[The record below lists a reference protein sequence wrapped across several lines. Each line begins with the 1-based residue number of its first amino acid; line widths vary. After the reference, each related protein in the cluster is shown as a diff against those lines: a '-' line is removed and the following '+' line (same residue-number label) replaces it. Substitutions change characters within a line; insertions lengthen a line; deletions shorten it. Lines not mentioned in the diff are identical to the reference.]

1 MNPIDFIKPGMKGVF
16 YGRHSTDKQDMKSQE
31 KAREAFIKEHE
42 LILIGMYEDS
52 AVSARKKAMY
62 DRPELKKLL
71 TDAKN
76 KVFDFVLIWAEDRLA
91 RKTREHR
98 EIRNIFQENNIPVY
112 VLHNNTRYDEGE
124 ILTQTIRDSFSQY
137 QGDKIA
143 GDTKRAMETLVRKGI
158 WTGGKVPYGYRYLQD
173 SKKFVSVPEEIEHV
187 KIVYSLY
194 KQGNLGF
201 RAIANMMDIESRRGG
216 NWRSYHIKK
225 IITNPFYAGFLTL
238 NRRDQLARQTV
249 NKEITEWEEHI
260 SNSIEPA
267 ITLED
272 WRRTWFIYKNR
283 SESYDGEHSLK
294 NAGLQFT
301 HFYLTPNV
309 LNGLIFCS
317 TCIKRLEC
325 KNMTSKKNGKDY
337 GDVFYICKGCN
348 YKVSSSDLLPISKDI
363 WRKIQRT
370 VDATKISVIIYDRFQ
385 SEIENLKD
393 SVKTYQEQIQ
403 NFSSNKVHYELW
415 IEEYARTDSKEKDLY
430 EVFSLANSYN
440 EKYLANAK
448 EMYTRFKYKLDY
460 LNQDKDKVIQDTER
474 LLTTIKK
481 DYDVVPIHHLKQL
494 LHFALDYI
502 WIDQDGNIEYA
513 IKSELV

>member
-1 MNPIDFIKPGMKGVF
+1 MKGVF
-16 YGRHSTDKQDMKSQE
+16 YGRHSTDKQDMESQV
-31 KAREAFIKEHE
+31 KACEEFVKKHE
-42 LILIGMYEDS
+42 LMLVGKYEDS

-62 DRPELKKLL
+62 ERPELKKLL

-143 GDTKRAMETLVRKGI
+143 GDTKRAMETLVRQGK

-173 SKKFVSVPEEIEHV
+173 SKKFVSVPEELEHV

-201 RAIANMMDIESRRGG
+201 RAIANMMDLESRRGG
-216 NWRSYHIKK
+216 LWKWYHIKE
-225 IITNPFYAGFLTL
+225 IITNPFYAGVLTL

-249 NKEITEWEEHI
+249 NKEVSEWMEHI
-260 SNSIEPA
+260 SKSIEPV
-267 ITLED
+267 ITHEE
-272 WRRTWFIYKNR
+272 WKRTWFIYKNR
-283 SESYDGEHSLK
+283 SDFYEGEHSPK

-317 TCIKRLEC
+317 KCIKRLKC
-325 KNMTSKKNGKDY
+325 KNMTSRINGKDY
-337 GDVFYICKGCN
+337 GDIFYICDRCN
-348 YKVSSSDLLPISKDI
+348 FKVPSSKLVPISKDI
-363 WRKIQRT
+363 WRTIQRS
-370 VDATKISVIIYDRFQ
+370 VDVTKISEMVYNRFQ
-385 SEIENLKD
+385 SEIEILTQSINTFEK
-393 SVKTYQEQIQ
+393 QIKE
-403 NFSSNKVHYELW
+403 FSINKVHYELW
-415 IEEYARTDSKEKDLY
+415 IEEYGRTNSEEKDIY

-440 EKYLANAK
+440 EKYLANAN
-448 EMYTRFKYKLDY
+448 ETYTRLKYKLDY
-460 LNQDKDKVIQDTER
+460 LNRDKDKVIQDTER

-481 DYDVVPIHHLKQL
+481 DYELVPLHHLKQL
-494 LHFALDYI
+494 LHFALDYL
-502 WIDQDGNIEYA
+502 WIDESGNIEYA
-513 IKSELV
+513 IKSELM